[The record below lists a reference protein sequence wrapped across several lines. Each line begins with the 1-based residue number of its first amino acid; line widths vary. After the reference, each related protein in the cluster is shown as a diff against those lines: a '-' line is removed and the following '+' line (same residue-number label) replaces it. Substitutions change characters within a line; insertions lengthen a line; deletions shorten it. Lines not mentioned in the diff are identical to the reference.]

1 MDEREM
7 VSRAEAVSQIRSMA
21 VQFADLYFCFVQE
34 IRAALG
40 DEAAREMVRRVL
52 FQRARERAQA
62 MVERADAQGAART
75 PENMPQVS
83 DIAYMG
89 WVPALGRE
97 HCPFGVAWNARIAQ
111 HPWFREYARMYCDVM
126 DTTVAE
132 AFTGNCSHKLY
143 KNVVLGDESCER
155 VYYPDE
161 AVKNGRFTYGEPTE

>member
-1 MDEREM
+1 METQDR
-7 VSRAEAVSQIRSMA
+7 VSRVEAVAQIRSMA
-21 VQFADLYFCFVQE
+21 TQFADLYFCFVQE
-34 IRAALG
+34 IRVALG

-52 FQRARERAQA
+52 FQRARERAAA
-62 MVERADAQGAART
+62 MVARAQAQGIERT
-75 PENMPQVS
+75 PENMPRVS

-89 WVPALGRE
+89 WAPALGRE

-111 HPWFREYARMYCDVM
+111 YPWFREYARMYCDVM

-132 AFTGNCSHKLY
+132 AFTGNCSHKLL

-161 AVKNGRFTYGEPTE
+161 AVKDGHFTYGEPME

>member
-62 MVERADAQGAART
+62 MVERADAQG
-75 PENMPQVS
+75 
-83 DIAYMG
+83 
-89 WVPALGRE
+89 
-97 HCPFGVAWNARIAQ
+97 VAPHAG
-111 HPWFREYARMYCDVM
+111 EYAAGFRYR
-126 DTTVAE
+126 
-132 AFTGNCSHKLY
+132 LY
-143 KNVVLGDESCER
+143 GLGARAGPRALPLWRGLERAHRAASVVSRIRAHVLR
-155 VYYPDE
+155 R
-161 AVKNGRFTYGEPTE
+161 NGYHCGRGVHRELLA

>member
-40 DEAAREMVRRVL
+40 DVAAREMVRRVL

-62 MVERADAQGAART
+62 MVERADAQGVART
-75 PENMPQVS
+75 PENMPQVA

-161 AVKNGRFTYGEPTE
+161 AVKNGRFTYGEPTK

>member
-62 MVERADAQGAART
+62 MVERADARGSPARRRICRRFPISPIWAGCPRRAA
-75 PENMPQVS
+75 S
-83 DIAYMG
+83 IA
-89 WVPALGRE
+89 PL
-97 HCPFGVAWNARIAQ
+97 AWPGTRASRSIRGFANTRACIA
-111 HPWFREYARMYCDVM
+111 
-126 DTTVAE
+126 T
-132 AFTGNCSHKLY
+132 
-143 KNVVLGDESCER
+143 
-155 VYYPDE
+155 
-161 AVKNGRFTYGEPTE
+161 

>member
-62 MVERADAQGAART
+62 MVERADAQGVART

-83 DIAYMG
+83 DIAYMAG
-89 WVPALGRE
+89 
-97 HCPFGVAWNARIAQ
+97 CPRWAASIAPLAWPGTRASRSIRGFANTRACIA
-111 HPWFREYARMYCDVM
+111 
-126 DTTVAE
+126 T
-132 AFTGNCSHKLY
+132 
-143 KNVVLGDESCER
+143 
-155 VYYPDE
+155 
-161 AVKNGRFTYGEPTE
+161 

>member
-62 MVERADAQGAART
+62 MVERADAQGVART

-111 HPWFREYARMYCDVM
+111 HPILRARI
-126 DTTVAE
+126 
-132 AFTGNCSHKLY
+132 LP
-143 KNVVLGDESCER
+143 R
-155 VYYPDE
+155 
-161 AVKNGRFTYGEPTE
+161 

>member
-1 MDEREM
+1 MAAQEM
-7 VSRAEAVSQIRSMA
+7 VSREAAVAQIRSMA
-21 VQFADLYFCFVQE
+21 IQFADLYFCFVQE
-34 IRAALG
+34 LRDELG
-40 DEAAREMVRRVL
+40 DEVARKMVRRVL
-52 FQRARERAQA
+52 FRRARERAQD
-62 MVERADAQGAART
+62 MVERAQALGILRT
-75 PENMPQVS
+75 PQNMPQVS

-89 WVPALGRE
+89 WVSALGRE